1 MLTFE
6 DCLALCELT
15 EEEVDAIAEHEQ
27 ISETVAVELGS
38 YLIHGPDGQLLIQ
51 RMIIDDI
58 QAARRRG
65 DLAHAA
71 HLKQTCGASSKGT
84 PSAPRSRSHPAQGD
98 RLQPLVIALALAPPS
113 ASRSSSESADA
124 GPQAQTAPGR
134 AAERMRP
141 AHGGCRSRP
150 AH

>member
-1 MLTFE
+1 MIPVNVVVLCGAIAFGCVAANCIQRSE
-6 DCLALCELT
+6 PFRSGHADVRRCLALCELT

-65 DLAHAA
+65 
-71 HLKQTCGASSKGT
+71 
-84 PSAPRSRSHPAQGD
+84 
-98 RLQPLVIALALAPPS
+98 
-113 ASRSSSESADA
+113 
-124 GPQAQTAPGR
+124 
-134 AAERMRP
+134 M
-141 AHGGCRSRP
+141 
-150 AH
+150 